1 MPACEQLGTG
11 RRVPA
16 RAGPA
21 RPCAP
26 RLRGVVGGQRSAP
39 GCSPGLCLNTPD
51 PAGAGDR
58 RPLSG
63 GFSKQGICPLAQSS
77 RGALPAQRPS
87 LQDPSPAGAGAG
99 ACGVGCLSWVPRT
112 LPQGGEQSCFA
123 ALPGR
128 LTRRGEGLLGWGLA
142 PHGPHMGAEGGLGSF
157 LLSPKASAHLTHQ
170 ATDEGCHSKAAA
182 VSLPGDGWP
191 GVRPP
196 RPLGSDLRWGAWGRP
211 GLGPMME
218 KLSVLPLPPVPR
230 ELRGPEMGRGP
241 AVSPGRLQGPAAFTS
256 TSRPPPAGRAASFEQ
271 LPWARQ
277 AGDPAAPAGRTRRRG
292 GGGHGLQGNERF
304 CKRLEN
310 VRQNSR

>member
-1 MPACEQLGTG
+1 MGGSQNQTSVHSHSHHEGLCP
-11 RRVPA
+11 RRDPRCRTQAPRGPGQA
-16 RAGPA
+16 RAGWA
-21 RPCAP
+21 A
-26 RLRGVVGGQRSAP
+26 
-39 GCSPGLCLNTPD
+39 SPGF
-51 PAGAGDR
+51 PA
-58 RPLSG
+58 
-63 GFSKQGICPLAQSS
+63 
-77 RGALPAQRPS
+77 PS
-87 LQDPSPAGAGAG
+87 HRA
-99 ACGVGCLSWVPRT
+99 R
-112 LPQGGEQSCFA
+112 GEQSCFA

-196 RPLGSDLRWGAWGRP
+196 RPLGSDLRWGARGRP